1 MALLIYTFHYIA
13 PNQTLGLW
21 QHGYGYKDAVLY
33 SSVSYP
39 IFGQRFFGGHANLT
53 QGETV
58 VHVDGTVA
66 HRVRVQN
73 LEQVIPCT
81 VDIFEHS
88 ETAF

>member
-1 MALLIYTFHYIA
+1 MAVIIYTYDYIA
-13 PNQTLGLW
+13 PNATHTLFI
-21 QHGYGYKDAVLY
+21 HGYGFKDAVLY

-39 IFGQRFFGGHANLT
+39 AIGQYYPGGSANLT
-53 QGETV
+53 QGETL

-66 HRVRVQN
+66 HLLHVRS
-73 LEQVIPCT
+73 LGDIFGCT